1 MAKRD
6 PARETALLTPDAVPA
21 RSDSTEVRTSV
32 VNGAI
37 ARLMPSANNRMLG
50 KMSAQ

>member
-6 PARETALLTPDAVPA
+6 PAREAALLTADAVPA
-21 RSDSTEVRTSV
+21 RSDSTEVRARV

-37 ARLMPSANNRMLG
+37 AGLMPSASNRMTA